1 MRIKQKKISEKIYL
15 VAITT
20 DDERTISAIT
30 VDDAETA
37 DSVAGVIRALMIHA
51 GLTDQ
56 KQAYQPMLIPYSE
69 LCDSAAIFFGQK
81 SFDPNSKLFKFN
93 ADELTD
99 ATKTA

>member
-1 MRIKQKKISEKIYL
+1 MRIKQKNFSDKIYL

-51 GLTDQ
+51 GLTEQ
-56 KQAYQPMLIPYSE
+56 NQAYQPMLIPYSE
-69 LCDSAAIFFGQK
+69 LCDSLAIFLGQK